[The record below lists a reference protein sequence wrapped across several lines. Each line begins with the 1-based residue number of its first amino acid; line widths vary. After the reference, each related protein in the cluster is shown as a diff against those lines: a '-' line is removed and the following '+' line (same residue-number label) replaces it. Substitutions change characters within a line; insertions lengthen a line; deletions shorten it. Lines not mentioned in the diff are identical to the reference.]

1 MSTHGNEPND
11 PYGNPPEGQ
20 PPYGDQPQQP
30 SYGEPQ
36 YGQPPSGEP
45 QYGQPQYGQPG
56 YGQPQYGE
64 QPYGS
69 PYGEPAYGQVPPGG
83 GYGYGGGAGGGEFSV
98 GAAFSYAWAKFKANA
113 GILIGITAAGLVVAG
128 ILSAIGNSMQPA
140 AVTIDDAGDFATAAG
155 FSGASMIFSVLSSIV
170 SMIMQALLIKAGL
183 SITRTG
189 AIGDLF
195 AGINWLQVVIASILL
210 SVVTSIGLVL
220 CILPGLLI
228 MFFTF
233 FTLFFV
239 IDRGQNAIEAIGS
252 SASLAAKN
260 AGPLF
265 VFALACVGVYLLG
278 VIACCIGLLVA
289 IPVAALA
296 QAYAFRTVQ
305 GEPVA
310 A

>member
-11 PYGNPPEGQ
+11 PNGNPPEGQ

-30 SYGEPQ
+30 Q
-36 YGQPPSGEP
+36 YGQPGEP
-45 QYGQPQYGQPG
+45 QYGQPQ

-83 GYGYGGGAGGGEFSV
+83 GHGYGGGAGGGEFSV
-98 GAAFSYAWAKFKANA
+98 GAAFSYAWEKFKANA
-113 GILIGITAAGLVVAG
+113 GILLAITAVGLVVTG
-128 ILSAIGNSMQPA
+128 ILSGIGNSVQSTP
-140 AVTIDDAGDFATAAG
+140 VTVDDAGDFATAAG
-155 FSGASMIFSVLSSIV
+155 FSGVSMIFSVLSSIA
-170 SMIMQALLIKAGL
+170 SMVMQALLVKAGL

-189 AIGDLF
+189 TVTDLF
-195 AGINWLQVVIASILL
+195 GGINWLQVIIASVLL
-210 SVVTSIGLVL
+210 SVATSIGLVL
-220 CILPGLLI
+220 CILPGLAI
-228 MFFTF
+228 MFFTW
-233 FTLFFV
+233 FTLFFI
-239 IDRGQNAIEAIGS
+239 IDRNQNAFEAIGS
-252 SASLAAKN
+252 SASLASKN

-278 VIACCIGLLVA
+278 VIACCVGLLVA
-289 IPVAALA
+289 IPLAAVA